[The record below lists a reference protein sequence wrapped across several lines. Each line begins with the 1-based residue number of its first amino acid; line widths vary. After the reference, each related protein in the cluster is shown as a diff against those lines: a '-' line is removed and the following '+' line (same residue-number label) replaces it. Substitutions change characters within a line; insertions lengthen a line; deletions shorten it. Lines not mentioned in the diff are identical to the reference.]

1 MTQEQMAKIDSFLGD
16 AGVFYLATA
25 DGDQPRLRPLGLHL
39 HLDGKLLIS
48 VGDFK
53 NVYRQMKANPRVE
66 LVALAKDFR
75 WLRVAAEAV
84 EEAAADSAR
93 YQELALQAEPGL
105 RAVYNDQTGHRMAF
119 FRLEKATALVYGLTG
134 EPEELK

>member
-1 MTQEQMAKIDSFLGD
+1 MTQDQMAKIDSFLGD

-53 NVYRQMKANPRVE
+53 NVYRLMKANPRVE

-75 WLRVAAEAV
+75 WLRVTAEVV
-84 EEAAADSAR
+84 EEAADDSAR
-93 YQELALQAEPGL
+93 YQELALQAEPGSA
-105 RAVYNDQTGHRMAF
+105 RSTTTRPGTGWPSSAWR
-119 FRLEKATALVYGLTG
+119 RRPRSSTA
-134 EPEELK
+134 

>member
-1 MTQEQMAKIDSFLGD
+1 MMVKHPDIEIILSDINMPEM
-16 AGVFYLATA
+16 
-25 DGDQPRLRPLGLHL
+25 DGLTL
-39 HLDGKLLIS
+39 
-48 VGDFK
+48 
-53 NVYRQMKANPRVE
+53 
-66 LVALAKDFR
+66 LAKDFR
-75 WLRVAAEAV
+75 WLRVTAEAV
-84 EEAAADSAR
+84 EEAADDSAR

>member
-25 DGDQPRLRPLGLHL
+25 DGDQPRLRPLGLHF
-39 HLDGKLLIS
+39 HREGKLLIS

-75 WLRVAAEAV
+75 WLRVTAEAV

-93 YQELALQAEPGL
+93 WQEIALQAEPRL

-119 FRLEKATALVYGLTG
+119 FRLEKATALLYGLTG